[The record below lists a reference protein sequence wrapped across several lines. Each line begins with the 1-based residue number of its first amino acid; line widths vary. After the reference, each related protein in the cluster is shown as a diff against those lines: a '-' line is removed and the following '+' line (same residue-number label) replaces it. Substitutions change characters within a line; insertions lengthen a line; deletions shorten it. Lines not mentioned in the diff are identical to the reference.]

1 MKDKKAAEH
10 YAIGF
15 IEAVGKEHLQ
25 TLIQEVNALQ
35 VILSENPELKNIL
48 TSPLVKDKDKL
59 EIVEPFVSKSEFSVY
74 WQNLIMLL
82 IEKDRLNIFTEIT
95 FFLEQYILDGLN
107 IVKVTIKTAHAVNDA
122 LQSKIVKHVAD
133 KIKKIIEPTFIVDAS
148 VIGGFIAESDNFIVD
163 SSVKYSLEKFRL
175 SLINM

>member
-15 IEAVGKEHLQ
+15 MQAIGKESLPNLLKEVRTLQ
-25 TLIQEVNALQ
+25 N
-35 VILSENPELKNIL
+35 ILSDNPEINSIFA
-48 TSPLVKDKDKL
+48 SVLVKQKDKL
-59 EIVEPFVSKSEFSVY
+59 EIIEPFTTNSEYKIY

-82 IEKDRLNIFTEIT
+82 HEKTRLNLFAEIIN
-95 FFLEQYILDGLN
+95 FLELYILEELN
-107 IVKVTIKTAHAVNDA
+107 IVKVTIKTAHEASEQLKA
-122 LQSKIVKHVAD
+122 KMVKYLTDNVKAT
-133 KIKKIIEPTFIVDAS
+133 IEANFEIDPS

-175 SLINM
+175 SVMNL